1 MPTELNMVIT
11 VKMTTTIIKQFVKI
25 YLILDVAVILA
36 CIIANNYLWLLNTQ
50 VAFIS
55 AMLITLGSFWGYK
68 KNIQNRLKGVEASNN
83 ALDEQDAIDKI
94 DDPFDLYSEI
104 NEEKEQYTASEIKE
118 IITQEKKK
126 IKQHS
131 IKNAI
136 FSASG
141 FASVYR
147 ILGYMVLIF
156 GFFALNNNGLL
167 HVFSYVA
174 GLLTVTLAT
183 LAINLS
189 SKSVAD
195 QS

>member
-1 MPTELNMVIT
+1 MVIM
-11 VKMTTTIIKQFVKI
+11 VKMTTTIKKFAKV
-25 YLILDVAVILA
+25 YLLLDVAVILA
-36 CIIANNYLWLLNTQ
+36 CIIANNYEWLLNTQ

-55 AMLITLGSFWGYK
+55 AMLINLGSFYGYQ
-68 KNIQNRLKGVEASNN
+68 KNIQNRLQGLEETKAS
-83 ALDEQDAIDKI
+83 LQDDPDVIDKI

-104 NEEKEQYTASEIKE
+104 NEEKEDYTAQEIKE

-126 IKQHS
+126 IKQHTF
-131 IKNAI
+131 KNAL

-147 ILGYMVLIF
+147 ILGYVVLVF
-156 GFFALNNNGLL
+156 GFFALNNNGFLN
-167 HVFSYVA
+167 VFAYVV

-183 LAINLS
+183 LFINIS
-189 SKSVAD
+189 SKSVED